1 MFFKTMQKIYPIGT
15 KVGYRYRL
23 DQPYQLGVIIGH
35 QLGLYGERA
44 YPGDNP
50 ESDHGK
56 REDQTEP
63 EPSAQ
68 NTETDD
74 HDDDHRGKDQ
84 AHLQVA
90 LVNVILIHS
99 GFPLRRRNGGLFC

>member
-1 MFFKTMQKIYPIGT
+1 MLFCVFFCLVELISCASNNI
-15 KVGYRYRL
+15 
-23 DQPYQLGVIIGH
+23 
-35 QLGLYGERA
+35 
-44 YPGDNP
+44 
-50 ESDHGK
+50 S
-56 REDQTEP
+56 EDQTEP

-74 HDDDHRGKDQ
+74 HDDDHRSKDQ

-99 GFPLRRRNGGLFC
+99 GFPLHRRSGGLFC